1 MVIFRAGSAA
11 AERAT
16 ISRRGLFLGAAWLGA
31 VGAPFAAEPAQKLVP
46 WMYMI
51 YPLEQWLDD
60 YVRTLDAWEEG
71 GVKGLVI
78 GPLVFFKEVP
88 RFDFTYARPGFK
100 LPTFA
105 PDPKIYQRYGL
116 NPPPDAPRDPRKEKQ
131 LQGLVENAAARGWEI
146 LFFGPGQYGQPR
158 SPEQDPFGALS
169 LAAGIEDTMRAFP
182 QAKGVVIDGG
192 GEHHYEL
199 AFHHGGELLEIRD
212 TEKPLLE
219 HLGMD
224 IGRMDRGIVHLR
236 DRMHRLTPSMVRYYA
251 KGGMMG
257 GLDLFDL
264 NEDALY
270 WLRSRQEATMQT
282 VAAYRKQIDG
292 LERKA
297 KFATITRAT
306 TFSLLTTQDYAR
318 IHPYFDYLFH
328 KHYFWNRGFDGM
340 YGTIARWVRTIGEW
354 NPGLSEEDCFLAVE
368 CWLGLKLPGVKTLAD
383 MDEKG
388 FPDEFFSEVVSS
400 ETRRALDAV
409 GDPNKVFAWV
419 STGRNPHA
427 GDPMPAHDLYRILVA
442 SQSAGLKRFVYHP
455 DLNVGA
461 EEWSVISGLCGKRW
475 HEDPSGYWPSDTP
488 KPGTWNGGR
497 KP

>member
-1 MVIFRAGSAA
+1 MSDCG
-11 AERAT
+11 
-16 ISRRGLFLGAAWLGA
+16 ISRRGFLGAGLGA
-31 VGAPFAAEPAQKLVP
+31 ASAPLLAQPAQKLVA

-51 YPLEQWLDD
+51 YPIEQWLDD

-71 GVKGLVI
+71 GVRGLVI

-88 RFDFTYARPGFK
+88 RFDFTYARPGEK

-105 PDPKIYQRYGL
+105 AEPKIYQKYGL
-116 NPPPDAPRDPRKEKQ
+116 EPPAAAARDLKKEKQ
-131 LQGLVENAAARGWEI
+131 LQGLVANAAARGWDV
-146 LFFGPGQYGQPR
+146 LFFGPGQSGRRR
-158 SPEQDPFGALS
+158 SFEQDPFGALS

-212 TEKPLLE
+212 GEKPLLQ
-219 HLGMD
+219 HLALD
-224 IGRMDRGIVHLR
+224 IGRMERGIAHLR
-236 DRMHRLTPSMVRYYA
+236 DRLHHLTPAMVRYYA
-251 KGGMMG
+251 AGGMMG

-264 NEDALY
+264 NEDALF
-270 WLRSRQEATMQT
+270 WLRARQEVTMQT
-282 VAAYRKQIDG
+282 AVAYRKQIDG

-297 KFATITRAT
+297 KLGTITRAT
-306 TFSLLTTQDYAR
+306 TFSLLTTQDYQR

-340 YGTIARWVRTIGEW
+340 YGTIGRWVRTLGDW
-354 NPGLSEEDCFLAVE
+354 NPGLSEPDCFAAVQ
-368 CWLGLKLPGVKTLAD
+368 CWLGLKLPGVKSLAD
-383 MDEKG
+383 LDDKG

-409 GDPNKVFAWV
+409 GDPGKVIAWV

-427 GDPMPAHDLYRILVA
+427 GDPMPAHDLYRILTA
-442 SQSAGLKRFVYHP
+442 SQSAGLKRFIYHP
-455 DLNVGA
+455 DLNLGA
-461 EEWSVISGLCGKRW
+461 AEWSVISGLCGKRW
-475 HEDPSGYWPSDTP
+475 REDPKGYWPGDTP
-488 KPGTWNGGR
+488 KPDTWNGGR
-497 KP
+497 EPNK